1 MIEDK
6 VKKEIIGKISIK
18 KPYKVLLFGSHAY
31 GSPGKESDVD
41 LLVVIDKEGIP
52 KSYQEKSE
60 NYLEISRLLRD
71 INKKILLKISVLVKL
86 FLKRFACL
94 HAGLPASR
102 LILAPCSRT
111 VKDILVEQYLY
122 QNWAQ
127 GKIRVKYN

>member
-31 GSPGKESDVD
+31 GSPEKESDVD

-52 KSYQEKSE
+52 ETYQEKSE

-71 INKKILLKISVLVKL
+71 INKKISI
-86 FLKRFACL
+86 
-94 HAGLPASR
+94 
-102 LILAPCSRT
+102 
-111 VKDILVEQYLY
+111 DILVMTKTQWFDFINKKSGFSREILSR
-122 QNWAQ
+122 
-127 GKIRVKYN
+127 GIELI